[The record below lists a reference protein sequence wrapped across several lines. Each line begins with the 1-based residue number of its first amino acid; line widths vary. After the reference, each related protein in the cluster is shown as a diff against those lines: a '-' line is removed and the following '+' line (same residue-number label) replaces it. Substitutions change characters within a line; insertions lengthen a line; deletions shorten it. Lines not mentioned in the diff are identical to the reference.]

1 MYMNKIFSMAL
12 FSLAAATFTA
22 CVNEEDDLFDKSAAE
37 RLNEASELYSSRLTA
52 SPNGW
57 AVQLYPTTENEAP
70 FGNGYLVLFRFHADH
85 SVDASMNNALSNNEY
100 WTDTSNWDVITDM
113 GPVLS
118 FNTWNKVVHAFSEP
132 EDVGLT
138 EEDDEKG
145 SGIGGD
151 YEFIIVDAP
160 EDASYMMLKGKK
172 RGTYNLLTPVEEG
185 VDYQDYLVDVYNF
198 QSKMFPSNSPTF
210 DLLHVGD
217 SLYKM
222 EGADDG
228 LPNIYTYNG
237 NAVIDESFNPFL
249 ITKKGSDYYLRF
261 RDKTAYGEKT
271 VQEFKYLA
279 DKDIFQA
286 TDDESSYI
294 TGDVPARFFNEAAT
308 AGGHSWR
315 ITSSSSM
322 SDKMKTLFTNL
333 SAGLRALRFDG
344 RTGTLVN
351 LMIKQASKDK
361 FSLVVNYRFKNNG
374 SGTYLYDYSYADESA
389 TMSYSGFGGKDQ
401 KEVTNSTNMYN
412 AVKGL
417 PEMVAIFNQKF
428 TFSAATT
435 QFDLNQIKVT
445 SVSDPDVWFIVSL
458 I

>member
-12 FSLAAATFTA
+12 LSLAAATFTA

-138 EEDDEKG
+138 DDDDEKG

-198 QSKMFPSNSPTF
+198 QSKMFPSNTPTF

-228 LPNIYTYNG
+228 LPNIYSYNG

-271 VQEFKYLA
+271 VQEFKYLT
-279 DKDIFQA
+279 DKDIFQS
-286 TDDESSYI
+286 TDDETSYI
-294 TGDVPARFFNEAAT
+294 SGDDPFRYYKQACLYDSLSAHLEWDASDAASDT
-308 AGGHSWR
+308 YAGYVSGLK
-315 ITSSSSM
+315 SSM
-322 SDKMKTLFTNL
+322 QSKKYTFNKFRMLPVTDTKGKVVPGKLLFRIFCKYNRRDIL
-333 SAGLRALRFDG
+333 IDYNFDYAE
-344 RTGTLVN
+344 TE
-351 LMIKQASKDK
+351 
-361 FSLVVNYRFKNNG
+361 NG
-374 SGTYLYDYSYADESA
+374 
-389 TMSYSGFGGKDQ
+389 
-401 KEVTNSTNMYN
+401 
-412 AVKGL
+412 
-417 PEMVAIFNQKF
+417 IKF
-428 TFSAATT
+428 TYTGASNTIATNALKNFSQIQNLIDALNAEMIVGAAVTG
-435 QFDLNQIKVT
+435 FDLRKLRLT
-445 SVSDPDVWFIVSL
+445 SVSNPDVWFTYSL
-458 I
+458 Y